1 MPQRDSLSP
10 TTLWGL
16 SIAALGLAL
25 VAGWGYIAQRE
36 QLQQERAL
44 RAQQAA
50 YAIYERST
58 RAEIPSAT
66 EAAAQNAAQQERL
79 RRHEEARQ
87 VRQTLLQHP
96 NVTPGP
102 GFNAPGVQTTGLA
115 IVEAIDRVQG
125 Q

>member
-10 TTLWGL
+10 STLWGL
-16 SIAALGLAL
+16 SIAAMGLAL
-25 VAGWGYIAQRE
+25 IAGWGYIAQRE

-50 YAIYERST
+50 YAVYERST
-58 RAEIPSAT
+58 RAEIPS
-66 EAAAQNAAQQERL
+66 AAQNAAQQERL

-115 IVEAIDRVQG
+115 IVEAIDRAQG

>member
-1 MPQRDSLSP
+1 MSHRDSLSP
-10 TTLWGL
+10 TTLWSL
-16 SIAALGLAL
+16 SIAALALAI
-25 VAGWGYIAQRE
+25 GWGFIAQRG
-36 QLQQERAL
+36 QQQQERAL

-50 YAIYERST
+50 YAVYERST
-58 RAEIPSAT
+58 RADIPSAT

-79 RRHEEARQ
+79 RLHEEARQ

-102 GFNAPGVQTTGLA
+102 GFNAPGVQSTGLA

>member
-16 SIAALGLAL
+16 SIATLAL
-25 VAGWGYIAQRE
+25 ALIAGWGYIAQRE

-58 RAEIPSAT
+58 RAEIPSAA
-66 EAAAQNAAQQERL
+66 EAAAQNAVQQERL
-79 RRHEEARQ
+79 RRNEEARQ
-87 VRQTLLQHP
+87 VRQVLLQHP
-96 NVTPGP
+96 NVIPGP

-115 IVEAIDRVQG
+115 IVEAIDRAQG